1 MNRKVILGIGILT
14 IIAVVFFV
22 WFMPQTEIVEMIK
35 TEKGDI
41 FFIVL
46 ASNPTTGYQWELEF
60 DSNYIQ
66 LIDREY
72 IPHEPDRIGGSGDE
86 TFEFLALKSG
96 KTEITFSYLR
106 PWLKEKESP
115 LEKKVFKIII
125 E

>member
-1 MNRKVILGIGILT
+1 MNKKVILGIGILT

-22 WFMPQTEIVEMIK
+22 WFMPQTKIGDLIK
-35 TEKGDI
+35 TEKGDK

-60 DSNYIQ
+60 DSNHIQ
-66 LIDREY
+66 LLETEY
-72 IPHEPDRIGGSGDE
+72 IPHEPDRIGGGGDE

-115 LEKKVFKIII
+115 LEKEVFKIII